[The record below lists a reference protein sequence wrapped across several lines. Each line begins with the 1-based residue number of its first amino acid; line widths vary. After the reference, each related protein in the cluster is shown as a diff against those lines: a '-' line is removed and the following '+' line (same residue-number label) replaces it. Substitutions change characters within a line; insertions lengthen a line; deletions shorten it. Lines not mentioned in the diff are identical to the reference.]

1 MAEEVKTPKIK
12 KTAKSSTTYY
22 EGVGRRKTAVARVR
36 VYSTKKGSAVIGD
49 TTHKAGSFIVDGKP
63 LEHVFLSKAHQIGC
77 KQPLIVSE
85 AVDQY
90 VVLVKVYGG
99 GLSGQVD
106 AISHGLAR
114 ALTTIPSED
123 LKLKLRVAGLL
134 TRDSR
139 TRERRMVGTGGKS
152 RRLKQSPKR

>member
-1 MAEEVKTPKIK
+1 MADDAKTPKARK
-12 KTAKSSTTYY
+12 STKSSNTYY

-36 VYSTKKGSAVIGD
+36 VFSTKKGSATIGE
-49 TTHKAGSFIVDGKP
+49 TTYKAGSFMVDGK
-63 LEHVFLSKAHQIGC
+63 LLGDVFLSKADQMRC
-77 KQPLIVSE
+77 MRPLMVSD

-90 VVLVKVYGG
+90 VVLTKVYGG

-114 ALTTIPSED
+114 ALSTIPSQD

>member
-1 MAEEVKTPKIK
+1 MAEEAKTQKPKK
-12 KTAKSSTTYY
+12 AAKSNVTYY

-36 VYSTKKGSAVIGD
+36 VYSTKKGTVVIGE
-49 TTHKAGSFIVDGKP
+49 TTYKAGSFVVDSKP
-63 LEHVFLSKAHQIGC
+63 LHEVFLSKAHQIDC
-77 KQPLIVSE
+77 MRPLVVSD
-85 AVDQY
+85 AASQY

-114 ALTTIPSED
+114 ALVTIPSQD
-123 LKLKLRVAGLL
+123 LRLKLRTEGLL